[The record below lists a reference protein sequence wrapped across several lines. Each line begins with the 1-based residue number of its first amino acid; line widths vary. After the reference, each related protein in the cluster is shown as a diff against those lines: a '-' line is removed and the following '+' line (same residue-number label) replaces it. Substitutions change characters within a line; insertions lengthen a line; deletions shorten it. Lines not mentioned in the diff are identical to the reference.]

1 MEASRRF
8 DGKHVMLKK
17 VFSQAEPHEL
27 RITRLFSSPPFDQD
41 PRNHCAPL
49 LDVIEIPNTGQKL
62 MVMPLLRSLSP
73 RFQTFGEFVAF
84 FTQICEGLQFM
95 HERNVA
101 HRWYV
106 LSEILQG
113 LHTNNVM
120 FDPSEIYPRGFHHT
134 RKKNRRYAFNTK
146 AKRFIRTKRSPR
158 YYLLIS
164 GLSRH
169 YTSREDLE
177 EPRRPRDGNDT
188 AYKCQGETPRNPF
201 RTDIYHLG
209 NLVRHEFMRKY
220 DGFEFMQDLVDEMTH
235 VNPAERPTIEDV
247 VTRFSCIRESQE
259 PFKLC
264 SRLMSKH
271 RLSLFTVF
279 RHVNKAMLT
288 FLYAFSR
295 KAVVPE
301 RDHTLRT
308 CP

>member
-1 MEASRRF
+1 MAAARRF

-62 MVMPLLRSLSP
+62 MVVPLLRSISP

-84 FTQICEGLQFM
+84 FAQICEGLQFM

-101 HRWYV
+101 HRDC
-106 LSEILQG
+106 I
-113 LHTNNVM
+113 TNNVM

-177 EPRRPRDGNDT
+177 EPFHDGGDT
-188 AYKCQGETPRNPF
+188 SSKRQGETPF

-264 SRLMSKH
+264 SRIVSKH
-271 RLSLFTVF
+271 RLFTVF
-279 RHVNKAMLT
+279 RHVKKACSS
-288 FLYAFSR
+288 FCFSR
-295 KAVVPE
+295 RAAIPDRDRAVNVS
-301 RDHTLRT
+301 
-308 CP
+308 